1 MMSYPFYNIQPQ
13 PQAQPQANPDERIWV
28 QSEAQAEAYL
38 VAPGSFVRLWHISEP
53 IFYEKGCDVAGRPT
67 PMATYKYEKVAK
79 EALNIPKGI
88 TEWES
93 KLNSLE
99 ARLEALE
106 GKEAKEDE
114 RHD

>member
-1 MMSYPFYNIQPQ
+1 MFNYPMYGYQPQ
-13 PQAQPQANPDERIWV
+13 QPDPPKADERIWV

-53 IFYEKGCDVAGRPT
+53 VFYEKGADAMGRPM
-67 PMATYKYEKVAK
+67 PMSTYKYEKVTK
-79 EALNIPKGI
+79 EETLIPKGI
-88 TEWES
+88 TEWEN
-93 KLNSLE
+93 KLNALE

-114 RHD
+114 QQ